1 MELADGA
8 PGLRGRVRSVSDRLW
23 RANPA
28 FRRLTVARVVSVGG
42 DSLSLVA
49 LMLHVAA
56 TC

>member
-1 MELADGA
+1 
-8 PGLRGRVRSVSDRLW
+8 VRSVSERLW